1 MRLLPK
7 TLVGRTGLLIALLM
21 IGTESAWFAV
31 VRPLFFE
38 RPGQRPV
45 YVDELLT
52 WIFFILL
59 ASMFGAYVIFFW
71 LRKQLRDVTHAARL
85 LAEGQVPPPLPETGT
100 EEVRD
105 LSGGFNR
112 MARSL
117 DAMEAERRFMLA
129 SISHDLRTPLTR
141 LRLSIELQDA
151 PADVSEGMIHDIE
164 DIDMILRQFL
174 DYVRD
179 GSQEQEQTGDIN
191 LVVTEVCRR
200 YVENGNPLEL
210 VCGSLP
216 HCSFRPISIR
226 RLVGNLLDNA
236 FRYGRQGIVVR
247 TEVTAESV
255 TICVEDRGPGIKG
268 LKPGE
273 LVKPFV
279 RGSLSRGGGQGA
291 GLGLSIV
298 SHIVQAHGGHL
309 SLSNRE
315 GGGLAVRVDLPLR
328 N

>member
-21 IGTESAWFAV
+21 IGSESAWFAV

-38 RPGQRPV
+38 RPGQHPIYMSV
-45 YVDELLT
+45 LLA
-52 WIFFILL
+52 WISFILF
-59 ASMFGAYVIFFW
+59 ASLLGAYVIFFW
-71 LRKQLRDVTHAARL
+71 LRKQLREVTHAARL
-85 LAEGQVPPPLPETGT
+85 LAEGQLPPLLSETGT

-117 DAMEAERRFMLA
+117 EAMESERRFMLA

-141 LRLSIELQDA
+141 LRLGIELQDA
-151 PADVSEGMIHDIE
+151 STDVSDGMIQDIE
-164 DIDMILRQFL
+164 DIDTILKQFL

-179 GSQEQEQTGDIN
+179 GSQEPEETGDIDRI
-191 LVVTEVCRR
+191 VAEVCRR
-200 YVENGNPLEL
+200 YIENGHPLEL
-210 VCGSLP
+210 VTGKLP
-216 HCSFRPISIR
+216 PCRFRPVSIR

-236 FRYGRQGIVVR
+236 VRYAKQGIAVR
-247 TEVTAESV
+247 TEASTAGV
-255 TICVEDRGPGIKG
+255 TISVEDRGPGIEG
-268 LKPGE
+268 LEPGE

-279 RGSLSRGGGQGA
+279 RGSLSRSGGQGA

-298 SHIVQAHGGHL
+298 SHIVQAHGGRL
-309 SLSNRE
+309 SLANRA

-328 N
+328 G